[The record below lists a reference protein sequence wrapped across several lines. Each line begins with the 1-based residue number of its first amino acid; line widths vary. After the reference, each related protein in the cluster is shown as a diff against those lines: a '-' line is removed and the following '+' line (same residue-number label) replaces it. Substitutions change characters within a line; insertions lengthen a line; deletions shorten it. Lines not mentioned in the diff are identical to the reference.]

1 MSAQNGIFNLKKQL
15 LNLFLIFRST
25 QKHFMKF
32 ILSIVLVALV
42 TYAIGIYG
50 NLPWWSFVVTNLMI
64 AIALPIKPIQSF
76 LAGALGVGAL
86 WAGLAFGIDMAN
98 NHILSSKVA
107 QILPLGGSYIALII
121 VTAFVGALLGGLAS
135 LTGSFVRKPE

>member
-1 MSAQNGIFNLKKQL
+1 
-15 LNLFLIFRST
+15 
-25 QKHFMKF
+25 MKF
-32 ILSIVLVALV
+32 ILSILLVGLV

-50 NLPWWSFVVTNLMI
+50 TLPWWSFVVTNLII
-64 AIALPIKPIQSF
+64 AIVLPIKPLQSF
-76 LAGALGVGAL
+76 IAGALGVGAL
-86 WAGLAFGIDMAN
+86 WAGLAFGIDLAN
-98 NHILSSKVA
+98 NHILSTKVA

>member
-1 MSAQNGIFNLKKQL
+1 
-15 LNLFLIFRST
+15 
-25 QKHFMKF
+25 MKF

-135 LTGSFVRKPE
+135 LTGSFVRNPE

>member
-1 MSAQNGIFNLKKQL
+1 
-15 LNLFLIFRST
+15 
-25 QKHFMKF
+25 MKF

-64 AIALPIKPIQSF
+64 AIAVPIKPIQSF

-107 QILPLGGSYIALII
+107 HILPLGGSYIALII

>member
-1 MSAQNGIFNLKKQL
+1 
-15 LNLFLIFRST
+15 
-25 QKHFMKF
+25 MKF

-50 NLPWWSFVVTNLMI
+50 NLPWWSFVVTNLII

-135 LTGSFVRKPE
+135 LTGSFVRNPE

>member
-1 MSAQNGIFNLKKQL
+1 
-15 LNLFLIFRST
+15 
-25 QKHFMKF
+25 MKF

-64 AIALPIKPIQSF
+64 AIALPIKPLQSF
-76 LAGALGVGAL
+76 FAGALGVGAL

-121 VTAFVGALLGGLAS
+121 VTVFVGALLGGLAS

>member
-1 MSAQNGIFNLKKQL
+1 
-15 LNLFLIFRST
+15 
-25 QKHFMKF
+25 MKF
-32 ILSIVLVALV
+32 ILSILLVGLN

-50 NLPWWSFVVTNLMI
+50 DLPWWSFIVTNLII
-64 AIALPIKPIQSF
+64 AIALPIKPLHSF

-98 NHILSSKVA
+98 NHILSTKVA

-121 VTAFVGALLGGLAS
+121 VTAFLGALLGGLAS

>member
-1 MSAQNGIFNLKKQL
+1 
-15 LNLFLIFRST
+15 
-25 QKHFMKF
+25 MKF

-50 NLPWWSFVVTNLMI
+50 NLTWWSFVVTNIMI

-98 NHILSSKVA
+98 NHI
-107 QILPLGGSYIALII
+107 
-121 VTAFVGALLGGLAS
+121 
-135 LTGSFVRKPE
+135 

>member
-1 MSAQNGIFNLKKQL
+1 
-15 LNLFLIFRST
+15 
-25 QKHFMKF
+25 MKF
-32 ILSIVLVALV
+32 ILSILIVALV
-42 TYAIGIYG
+42 TYAVGIYG

-64 AIALPIKPIQSF
+64 AIALPIKPTQSF

-98 NHILSSKVA
+98 NHILSTKVA
-107 QILPLGGSYIALII
+107 QILPLGGSYSALIL

-135 LTGSFVRKPE
+135 LTGSFVRKPA

>member
-1 MSAQNGIFNLKKQL
+1 
-15 LNLFLIFRST
+15 
-25 QKHFMKF
+25 MKF
-32 ILSIVLVALV
+32 ILSILLVGLV

-50 NLPWWSFVVTNLMI
+50 TLPWWSFVVTNLI
-64 AIALPIKPIQSF
+64 ISIALPIKPVQSF
-76 LAGALGVGAL
+76 IAGALGVGAL
-86 WAGLAFGIDMAN
+86 WAGLAFGIDLAN
-98 NHILSSKVA
+98 NHILSTKVA

>member
-1 MSAQNGIFNLKKQL
+1 L

-32 ILSIVLVALV
+32 IFSIVLVALV

-64 AIALPIKPIQSF
+64 AIALPIKPLQSF
-76 LAGALGVGAL
+76 FAGALGVGAL
-86 WAGLAFGIDMAN
+86 WAGLAFGIDLAN
-98 NHILSSKVA
+98 NHILSTKVA
-107 QILPLGGSYIALII
+107 QILPLGGSYIALIA
-121 VTAFVGALLGGLAS
+121 VTAVVGALLGGLAS

>member
-1 MSAQNGIFNLKKQL
+1 
-15 LNLFLIFRST
+15 
-25 QKHFMKF
+25 MKF
-32 ILSIVLVALV
+32 ILSIVLVGLV

-50 NLPWWSFVVTNLMI
+50 NLPWWSFVLTNFII

-76 LAGALGVGAL
+76 IAGAIGVGTL
-86 WAGLAFGIDMAN
+86 WAGLALGIDLAN
-98 NHILSSKVA
+98 NHILSTKVA

-121 VTAFVGALLGGLAS
+121 VTSFVGALLGGLAS

>member
-1 MSAQNGIFNLKKQL
+1 
-15 LNLFLIFRST
+15 
-25 QKHFMKF
+25 MKF

-64 AIALPIKPIQSF
+64 AIALPIKPLQSF
-76 LAGALGVGAL
+76 FAGALGVGAL

-107 QILPLGGSYIALII
+107 QILPLGGSYLALII